1 MKKKI
6 ILLLIILVAIIG
18 INVDAKEVTLDQ
30 TTDELLNLDDILV
43 NSDSWSHNID
53 VYSKKTNN
61 YQVVRLEGNARC
73 TVKDFIKNIISDDEL
88 INGNSVRLLINY
100 IDSSYRYS
108 ILSYNDNIEMYYDR
122 DVSIGQKIPKGT
134 LMYGN
139 IIFNSEIKSIFYT
152 DQDYYIKS
160 NYGWNYNQYYEI
172 EPLNTGFNLNCLNR
186 DNNNHNCELYYNYS
200 GISSDMNND
209 CNGQNNCNGI
219 FMENIYY
226 IEMKYKVKL
235 NNLKGIVKI
244 GNEKLSLEE
253 EKEYTVR
260 INKDSMTDEGKLL
273 AGSFDTQTVDTN
285 NSSNITIVPTSII
298 VYTTTG
304 EYELPIENIES
315 KCDYKIK
322 EPEKGLINPITTS
335 SKRIIIVI
343 SLTVLS
349 MLAIFV
355 KKEYIT
361 KL

>member
-6 ILLLIILVAIIG
+6 ILILIILVAIIG
-18 INVDAKEVTLDQ
+18 INVDAKEVTLNQ

-100 IDSSYRYS
+100 IDYSYRYS

-172 EPLNTGFNLNCLNR
+172 EPLNTGFNLNCLNG
-186 DNNNHNCELYYNYS
+186 DNNNHNCVLYYNYS

-304 EYELPIENIES
+304 EYELPIENVES

-322 EPEKGLINPITTS
+322 EPEKGLINPITNS